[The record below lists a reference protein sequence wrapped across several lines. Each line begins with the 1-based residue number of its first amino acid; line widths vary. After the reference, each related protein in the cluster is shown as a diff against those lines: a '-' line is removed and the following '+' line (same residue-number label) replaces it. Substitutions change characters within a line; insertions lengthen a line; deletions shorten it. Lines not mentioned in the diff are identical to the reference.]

1 MTLSYAAYL
10 RQQDR
15 IATQSL
21 PKPKKS
27 YRRYR
32 LNPDR
37 FNSDILKRKA
47 YWGRQREICR
57 AIADPSVRTVL
68 AITGNGVGKSYLG
81 AGIALWYALSHEP
94 AKVVTTGPTFDQ
106 LRAIL
111 WANIFK
117 AYHTSELEGTATSV
131 RHDLL
136 QLQWADE
143 WFVKGINPDNIE
155 SASGYHGGHLI
166 ALVDEASALT
176 AAKSE
181 AIDSWDVAKKILF
194 GNPLRPDG
202 PFYEL
207 YQRHVHDPDPATV
220 VIKIP
225 STESPA
231 IQAGLRR
238 SPDGFVGLDWLE
250 DRRRE
255 YGEDSPWW
263 KSHVLAEFPDSA
275 EGQLVARDW
284 IDRAISARVE
294 ADADTTEPILSIDLG
309 AGRGGDRSVLLVRTG
324 RRLLSLEFSN
334 QWGLEDTA
342 RRAAET
348 AKRFGIKPTK
358 IIYDRSGLGEG
369 FGVLLKSAGIHGA
382 IGFLGGSEAKGHQ
395 RRFENLKSA
404 SAWQLRK
411 RLDPNQHEQ
420 PFAVPPEWGAAL
432 RPELQAYTYE
442 VTARDKIK
450 LTDKETVSARL
461 GRSPDLADALIMS
474 FVAIDREKAA

>member
-1 MTLSYAAYL
+1 MTISYAAYL
-10 RQQDR
+10 RQADR
-15 IATQSL
+15 QAMAST
-21 PKPKKS
+21 PKPRKS
-27 YRRYR
+27 YRRFR
-32 LNPDR
+32 MNPDA
-37 FNSDILKRKA
+37 FNSMVLKRKP

-57 AIADPSVRTVL
+57 AIADPSIRTIL

-117 AYHTSELEGTATSV
+117 AYHSSELEGTATSV

-136 QLQWADE
+136 QIQFADE
-143 WFVKGINPDNIE
+143 WYLKGINPDNIE
-155 SASGYHGGHLI
+155 SASGYHGGNLI

-231 IQAGLRR
+231 IRAGLRR

-263 KSHVLAEFPDSA
+263 LSHVLAEFPDSA

-284 IDRAISARVE
+284 IDRAIAAIVE
-294 ADADTTEPILSIDLG
+294 DDQTEPVLAIDLG

-324 RRLLSLEFSN
+324 RRLLHLEASN
-334 QWGLEDTA
+334 QWPLEETA
-342 RRAAET
+342 SRAAQL
-348 AKRFGIKPTK
+348 AQRFGIKPTRVV
-358 IIYDRSGLGEG
+358 YDRSGLGEG
-369 FGVLLKSAGIHGA
+369 FGVLLKNAGIHGA
-382 IGFLGGSEAKGHQ
+382 IGFLGGSEARGHQ
-395 RRFENLKSA
+395 KKFENLKSA
-404 SAWQLRK
+404 SAWQMRK
-411 RLDPNQHEQ
+411 RLDPNQHHE
-420 PFAVPPEWGAAL
+420 PFAIPHEWGAAL
-432 RPELQAYTYE
+432 RPELQAMTYE
-442 VTARDKIK
+442 VTAKDKIK
-450 LTDKETVSARL
+450 LTDKETITAKL

-474 FVAIDREKAA
+474 FVAIDKVAA

>member
-1 MTLSYAAYL
+1 M
-10 RQQDR
+10 
-15 IATQSL
+15 
-21 PKPKKS
+21 
-27 YRRYR
+27 
-32 LNPDR
+32 
-37 FNSDILKRKA
+37 
-47 YWGRQREICR
+47 
-57 AIADPSVRTVL
+57 

-117 AYHTSELEGTATSV
+117 AYHSSELESTATSV

-136 QLQWADE
+136 QIQFADE
-143 WFVKGINPDNIE
+143 WYVKGINPDNIE
-155 SASGYHGGHLI
+155 SASGYHGGNLI

-207 YQRHVHDPDPATV
+207 YQRHIHDPDPATV

-238 SPDGFVGLDWLE
+238 SPDGFVGLDWLD

-263 KSHVLAEFPDSA
+263 KSHVMAEFPDSA

-284 IDRAISARVE
+284 IDRAIAARVE
-294 ADADTTEPILSIDLG
+294 AERDHTETVLAIDLG

-324 RRLLSLEFSN
+324 RRLLHLEWSN
-334 QWGLEDTA
+334 QWPLEETA
-342 RRAAET
+342 RRAAELVR
-348 AKRFGIKPTK
+348 KYGVRPHR

-369 FGVLLKSAGIHGA
+369 FGVLLKNAGVSGA
-382 IGFLGGSEAKGHQ
+382 IGFLGGSEAKGQ
-395 RRFENLKSA
+395 TKKFENLKSA
-404 SAWQLRK
+404 AAWQLRK
-411 RLDPNQHEQ
+411 RLAPDQSPE
-420 PFAVPPEWGAAL
+420 PFMIPHEWGALL

-442 VTARDKIK
+442 VTAKDKIK
-450 LTDKETVSARL
+450 LTDKDTVQARL
-461 GRSPDLADALIMS
+461 GRSPDLADAMIMS

>member
-1 MTLSYAAYL
+1 MLTSYASYL
-10 RQQDR
+10 RKSDQEWSN
-15 IATQSL
+15 SL
-21 PKPKKS
+21 PRPRKS
-27 YRRYR
+27 YRRFHQ
-32 LNPDR
+32 NPDR
-37 FNSDILKRKA
+37 FNTDILKRKA

-57 AIADPSVRTVL
+57 AIADPSIRTVL

-81 AGIALWYALSHEP
+81 AGIALWYGQSHEP
-94 AKVVTTGPTFDQ
+94 AKVLTTGPTFDQ
-106 LRAIL
+106 LRAVL
-111 WANIFK
+111 WGNIFR
-117 AYHTSELEGTATSV
+117 AYHQSELDGTAISL
-131 RHDLL
+131 RHDSLL
-136 QLQWADE
+136 IQWADE
-143 WFVKGINPDNIE
+143 WFLKGINPDNIE
-155 SASGYHGGHLI
+155 SASGYHGGNLI

-176 AAKSE
+176 AAKNE

-207 YQRHVHDPDPATV
+207 YQRHVHDPDPATC

-238 SPDGFVGLDWLE
+238 SPDGFVGLDWLD

-263 KSHVLAEFPDSA
+263 KSHVLAEFPDTA

-284 IDRAISARVE
+284 IDRAVSTTVDSSDDR
-294 ADADTTEPILSIDLG
+294 TEPILAIDLG

-324 RRLLSLEFSN
+324 RRLIHLESSN
-334 QWGLEDTA
+334 RWDLEETA
-342 RRAAET
+342 RRAASLVQ
-348 AKRFGIKPTK
+348 RFGVKPSRVV
-358 IIYDRSGLGEG
+358 YDRSGLGEG
-369 FGVLLKSAGIHGA
+369 FGALLRTAGIIGA
-382 IGFLGGSEAKGHQ
+382 IGFLGGAEARGYQ

-404 SAWQLRK
+404 SAWQLRT
-411 RLDPNQHEQ
+411 RLNPEQ
-420 PFAVPPEWGAAL
+420 SREPFAIPHEWAAQI

-442 VTARDKIK
+442 VTGKDKIK
-450 LTDKETVSARL
+450 LTDKDTINARL

-474 FVAIDREKAA
+474 FVAIDRTAA

>member
-1 MTLSYAAYL
+1 MLHSYVEFLRKDAKTAA
-10 RQQDR
+10 
-15 IATQSL
+15 AM
-21 PKPKKS
+21 KPKTRKS

-37 FNSDILKRKA
+37 FNSEILQRKP
-47 YWGRQREICR
+47 YWNRQREICR
-57 AIADPSVRTVL
+57 AIADPAVRTVL
-68 AITGNGVGKSYLG
+68 AVTGNGVGKSYLG

-111 WANIFK
+111 WSNIFR
-117 AYHTSELEGTATSV
+117 AYHGSELAGTAASV
-131 RHDLL
+131 RHDTLWI
-136 QLQWADE
+136 QFADE

-155 SASGYHGGHLI
+155 SASGYHGGNLI

-207 YQRHVHDPDPATV
+207 YQRHIHDPNPATV

-231 IQAGLRR
+231 IQAGQRR

-255 YGEDSPWW
+255 YGENSVWW
-263 KSHVLAEFPDSA
+263 QSHVLAEFPDSA

-284 IDRAISARVE
+284 IDSAISARC
-294 ADADTTEPILSIDLG
+294 DADHDGTEPVMAIDLG
-309 AGRGGDRSVLLVRTG
+309 AGRGGDRSVILVRTG
-324 RRLLSLEFSN
+324 RRLLALEASN
-334 QWGLEDTA
+334 RWPLEETA
-342 RRAAET
+342 RRAAES
-348 AKRFGIKPTK
+348 ARQYGVKPHR
-358 IIYDRSGLGEG
+358 IVYDRSGLGEG
-369 FGVLLKSAGIHGA
+369 FDAFLRSEGLAGTL
-382 IGFLGGSEAKGHQ
+382 GFLGGSEAKGFQ
-395 RRFENLKSA
+395 KKFENLKSA
-404 SAWQLRK
+404 AAWQLRK
-411 RLDPNQHEQ
+411 RLDPARGEAA
-420 PFAVPPEWGAAL
+420 FAIPPEFGQAL
-432 RPELQAYTYE
+432 RPELQAYSYE

-450 LTDKETVSARL
+450 LTDKETITSRL

-474 FVAIDREKAA
+474 FVAFDRGAA